1 MLSRCCRLI
10 VLQLDRSYIAHPG
23 HEFRDPDRIFNPEIP
38 GTERPLDPEISRR
51 AAIDRQFDCR
61 ILYGRYLPTVILIII
76 GIPSPTHSFI
86 PGLKPSFS
94 ANPSLRSLSFS
105 SSGLTT

>member
-23 HEFRDPDRIFNPEIP
+23 HESRNP
-38 GTERPLDPEISRR
+38 GNRAALNPEISRR